1 MKRRLIFI
9 SSVQKELAIERVA
22 IRDYVQAD
30 PMLRRFFDVFLFE
43 DLPAADRQ
51 AKTVY
56 LDKVAACDIYL
67 GIFANEYGWEDDEG
81 MSPTELEFDEAT
93 VRQKPRL
100 IYVKGADDEAKQP
113 RMKALIRRAG
123 SELIRRRFEDSAS
136 LLPAVYAS
144 LVEYLEEHQL
154 ILNGPFDAARCPGAT
169 MRSLD
174 TEAMKTFIRDAR
186 AIRGIPLKES
196 ASADELLTHLNLLHD
211 GRPTHAAVLLFG
223 KQPQRFLPAS
233 EIKCAHFHGTEVAKP
248 IPSY

>member
-30 PMLRRFFDVFLFE
+30 PLLRRFFDVFLFE

-56 LDKVAACDIYL
+56 LDKVAGCDIYL

-100 IYVKGADDEAKQP
+100 IYVKGADDKSKQP
-113 RMKALIRRAG
+113 KMKALIRRAG

-136 LLPAVYAS
+136 LLPAV
-144 LVEYLEEHQL
+144 
-154 ILNGPFDAARCPGAT
+154 
-169 MRSLD
+169 
-174 TEAMKTFIRDAR
+174 
-186 AIRGIPLKES
+186 
-196 ASADELLTHLNLLHD
+196 
-211 GRPTHAAVLLFG
+211 
-223 KQPQRFLPAS
+223 
-233 EIKCAHFHGTEVAKP
+233 
-248 IPSY
+248 